1 MAVPDQSPNSG
12 ERDRS
17 ALGMNPSFDSVD
29 DDRAAPM
36 GAGNFDEELE
46 FELQPGALGFGDS
59 ADPYAGD
66 ASFPTGVP
74 SDAWSSGTMS
84 TDADPAPSAADEV
97 KQAAAAAGGRVTDVA
112 GTAQEEAAAVK
123 DTAVEA
129 GSDLADS
136 IAEQAGDVAQEVGHQ
151 SRRLMDE
158 GMSELRSQAGVGQQR
173 LAELSRSFGGELQ
186 AMHSNSDQSGPLT
199 DLVGSAQQVFDD
211 AANWLERNEPADVLD
226 SVRRYAARNPW
237 TFLAIS
243 AGVGFLGARVVRGL
257 KKPEGTE
264 PPRAALDV
272 PAGYHGGHTA
282 PIAPVEDPTYAGGP
296 RYGSDTRVQPS
307 ATPATSFPPAGDARW
322 GDTPGMPPVTDPD
335 GGTRGL

>member
-1 MAVPDQSPNSG
+1 MAVPDQSSNSG

-17 ALGMNPSFDSVD
+17 AMGMDPSFDSRD
-29 DDRAAPM
+29 SDRAAPM
-36 GAGNFDEELE
+36 GAGNFDGEPELD
-46 FELQPGALGFGDS
+46 PGFLGFDDRD
-59 ADPYAGD
+59 DPHAGD
-66 ASFPTGVP
+66 APFPTSIP
-74 SDAWSSGTMS
+74 EDAWSRATTPTD
-84 TDADPAPSAADEV
+84 TDATSGAADRV
-97 KQAAAAAGGRVTDVA
+97 KHAAVAAGDRVADVA

-123 DTAVEA
+123 DTAVGA

-136 IAEQAGDVAQEVGHQ
+136 MAEQAGDVAQEVGHQ

-257 KKPEGTE
+257 TKPEGAE
-264 PPRAALDV
+264 QPRSALEV
-272 PAGYHGGHTA
+272 PARYHGGYAA

-296 RYGSDTRVQPS
+296 RYGTDTRVQPS
-307 ATPATSFPPAGDARW
+307 STPATAFPPPGDPGW
-322 GDTPGMPPVTDPD
+322 GGTPGMPPIADV
-335 GGTRGL
+335 GGGSRGL